1 MAITLYNLGKVPW
14 ADSQLIYH
22 ALGNLGREALSLV
35 SPATPYVCVGFH
47 QDTAQEVDLDYCRQA
62 GIPLFKREVGGG
74 AVYLDGNQLFF
85 QLILRRDNLLL
96 PANRDK
102 FYRRFLE
109 PVVEA
114 YRRVGIDARFKPV
127 NDVVTGAKK
136 ISGTGVGEIGPCVVF
151 VGNMIL
157 DFDFQTMARVL
168 KVPDEKFRD
177 KFAKTMQGNMST
189 IRQELGPVAEAWT
202 EEKLNA
208 IMADE
213 FAKVLGPLEP
223 AEMDDE
229 LRAEM
234 DRLGS
239 IMLTEDWLTRKGRR
253 IPGRKVK
260 VRAGLELVR
269 RTHKA
274 PGGLLRA
281 EWQLVED
288 RYQGLNISGDIFAFP
303 PSALGSLEQ
312 TLEGAPRREAAQ
324 MLEDFL
330 ERTGA
335 EFPGVAAEDWLALLK
350 P

>member
-1 MAITLYNLGKVPW
+1 MTIGLYNLGKVPW

-22 ALGNLGREALSLV
+22 ALGSLGREALSLV
-35 SPATPYVCVGFH
+35 SPDTPYVCLGFH
-47 QDTAQEVDLDYCRQA
+47 QDTAQEVDLEYCNQA

-85 QLILRRDNLLL
+85 QLILRRDNPLL

-102 FYRRFLE
+102 FYRTFLD
-109 PVVEA
+109 PVVES
-114 YRRVGIDARFKPV
+114 YRRVGINARFKPI
-127 NDVVTGAKK
+127 NDVVIGTKK

-157 DFDFQTMARVL
+157 DFDFGAMARVL

-189 IRQELGPVAEAWT
+189 IRRELGPAAKAWT

-208 IMADE
+208 IMAEE
-213 FAKVLGPLEP
+213 FTKVLGPLEP
-223 AEMDDE
+223 AQMDDE

-234 DRLGS
+234 KRLGG
-239 IMLTEDWLTRKGRR
+239 IMLTEDWLMRGGRR
-253 IPGRKVK
+253 LPGRKVK
-260 VRAGLELVR
+260 VRAGLEMVR
-269 RTHKA
+269 RIHKA

-281 EWQLVED
+281 EWELVED
-288 RYQGLNISGDIFAFP
+288 RYQGVSISGDIFAFP
-303 PSALGSLEQ
+303 PSALEDLEHA
-312 TLEGAPRREAAQ
+312 LEDAPRREAAQ
-324 MLEDFL
+324 ALESFL
-330 ERTGA
+330 DQTGS
-335 EFPGVAAEDWLALLK
+335 EFPGVSTSDWLALLG

>member
-1 MAITLYNLGKVPW
+1 MAIGLYNLGKVPW

-22 ALGNLGREALSLV
+22 ALGSLGREALSLV

-47 QDTAQEVDLDYCRQA
+47 QETVQEVDLDYCRQA

-85 QLILRRDNLLL
+85 QLILRRDNPLL
-96 PANRDK
+96 PANRDR

-114 YRRVGIDARFKPV
+114 YRRLGIDASFKPV
-127 NDVVTGAKK
+127 NDVVTGTKK

-177 KFAKTMQGNMST
+177 KFAGTMQANMST
-189 IRQELGPVAEAWT
+189 IRHELGPAADQWT
-202 EEKLNA
+202 EERLNA

-223 AEMDDE
+223 LDMDAE

-234 DRLGS
+234 DRLAGL
-239 IMLTEDWLTRKGRR
+239 MLTEDWLMRKGRR
-253 IPGRKVK
+253 LAGRKVK
-260 VRAGLELVR
+260 VRAGLELFR
-269 RTHKA
+269 RSHKA
-274 PGGLLRA
+274 PGGLLKA
-281 EWQLVED
+281 EWQLVEGY
-288 RYQGLNISGDIFAFP
+288 YQNVSISGDIFAFP
-303 PSALGSLEQ
+303 PSALESLEQ
-312 TLEGAPRREAAQ
+312 TMEGAPRREAAQ
-324 MLEDFL
+324 TLEYFL
-330 ERTGA
+330 ERTGS
-335 EFPGVAAEDWLALLK
+335 EFPGVSTEDWLALLK

>member
-1 MAITLYNLGKVPW
+1 MAIGLYNRGKVPW

-47 QDTAQEVDLDYCRQA
+47 QDTAQEVDLEYCRQA

-85 QLILRRDNLLL
+85 QLILRRDNPLL

-114 YRRVGIDARFKPV
+114 YRRIGIDATFKPV
-127 NDVVTGAKK
+127 NDVVTGTKK

-157 DFDFQTMARVL
+157 DFDFETMARVL
-168 KVPDEKFRD
+168 KVPDEKFRG

-189 IRQELGPVAEAWT
+189 IRRELGPAAEAWT

-223 AEMDDE
+223 LDMDAE

-234 DRLGS
+234 DRLAGL
-239 IMLTEDWLTRKGRR
+239 MLTEDWLMRKGRR
-253 IPGRKVK
+253 LPGRKVK
-260 VRAGLELVR
+260 IRAGLELVR

-281 EWQLVED
+281 EWELVED
-288 RYQGLNISGDIFAFP
+288 RYRGVSISGDIFAFP
-303 PSALGSLEQ
+303 PSALEALEQ
-312 TLEGAPRREAAQ
+312 ALEGAPRRDVSKA
-324 MLEDFL
+324 LEDFL
-330 ERTGA
+330 AMTGA
-335 EFPGVAAEDWLALLK
+335 EFPGVATEDWLDLLCS
-350 P
+350 